1 MTNSHVVAECG
12 RLTATDN
19 EGIERETMI
28 AARDAKNDIAL
39 LRLLSPPLEVRLLT
53 LRTPPDA
60 RLGESIVVV
69 GYPLFGGVSTLPS
82 VTTGIVTNLV
92 GLRDDTRGIQIS
104 APVQQGNSGA
114 PVLDGSGQII
124 AMVNSKLNALQVA
137 QESGDIP
144 QNVNFAIG
152 APLLARFLERH
163 LPVLPPRELD
173 RPLSVEQIVSHALP
187 AVYLVTCYG

>member
-1 MTNSHVVAECG
+1 M
-12 RLTATDN
+12 
-19 EGIERETMI
+19 
-28 AARDAKNDIAL
+28 
-39 LRLLSPPLEVRLLT
+39 
-53 LRTPPDA
+53 PD
-60 RLGESIVVV
+60 LGKVSWVV
-69 GYPLFGGVSTLPS
+69 GYPLFGGVSTRPS

-104 APVQQGNSGA
+104 APIQQGNSGA

-137 QESGDIP
+137 RESGDIP

-152 APLLARFLERH
+152 APLLTRFLERH

-173 RPLSVEQIVSHALP
+173 HPLSVEQIVSQALP
-187 AVYLVTCYG
+187 AVYLITCYG